1 MKTKGAQKT
10 TKEKQQGKMLLIDRC
25 CLLLEGRG
33 TRVRAGASTATTT
46 TTTHEAK
53 RYTYCVCSML
63 FVAVVV
69 GEREKRDKYSFILL
83 RSAVGSVLYLGR
95 DGDRSVKLAFGR

>member
-63 FVAVVV
+63 VVAVVV

-83 RSAVGSVLYLGR
+83 RSAVGSVFRDEYTRAVAAIGR
-95 DGDRSVKLAFGR
+95 